1 MTIVNRREL
10 VSRVCSQFSFL
21 ISNMGNSEVIT
32 LIKATSSKEYGAY
45 KLGLDLNGDSVS
57 LTLKTKRTKRSV
69 YSTFLKYGYIHSL
82 GKFGWYIQSCPYKN
96 GKKDRFLEVSLYVG
110 ELDNSCFELLTQ
122 VLTTDKHLKALSEML
137 DLWVSD
143 IQKVLESEKI

>member
-1 MTIVNRREL
+1 MNRKEV
-10 VSRVCSQFSFL
+10 VSHVCSQLEFL
-21 ISNMGNSEVIT
+21 ISNMRNSEVIT
-32 LIKATSSKEYGAY
+32 SIKAKPSKEYGAY
-45 KLGLDLNGDSVS
+45 RLGIDLNGDSVS

-69 YSTFLKYGYIHSL
+69 YSAYLKYGYIHSL
-82 GKFGWYIQSCPYKN
+82 GKFGWYIQSCPYTQ
-96 GKKDRFLEVSLYVG
+96 GKKDRFLEVSLYVD

-143 IQKVLESEKI
+143 IQKVLESE

>member
-1 MTIVNRREL
+1 MNRKEIV
-10 VSRVCSQFSFL
+10 SHICSQFSFL

-69 YSTFLKYGYIHSL
+69 YSIFLKYGYIHSL

-96 GKKDRFLEVSLYVG
+96 GKKDRFLEVSLYVD

>member
-1 MTIVNRREL
+1 MGTVDRREL
-10 VSRVCSQFSFL
+10 VSIVCSQFSFL

-32 LIKATSSKEYGAY
+32 SIKATPSKEYGAY
-45 KLGLDLNGDSVS
+45 RLGIDLNGDSVS

-69 YSTFLKYGYIHSL
+69 YSAFLKYGYIHSL
-82 GKFGWYIQSCPYKN
+82 RKFGWYIQSCPYKN
-96 GKKDRFLEVSLYVG
+96 GKKDRFLEVSLYVD

-137 DLWVSD
+137 DLWVED
-143 IQKVLESEKI
+143 VKEVLK

>member
-1 MTIVNRREL
+1 MGAVDRREL
-10 VSRVCSQFSFL
+10 VSNVCSQFSFL

-32 LIKATSSKEYGAY
+32 SIKATPSKEYGAY
-45 KLGLDLNGDSVS
+45 SLGIALNGDSVS

-69 YSTFLKYGYIHSL
+69 YSAFLKYGYIHSL

-96 GKKDRFLEVSLYVG
+96 GKKFLEVSLYVD

-137 DLWVSD
+137 DLWVED
-143 IQKVLESEKI
+143 VKEVLK

>member
-1 MTIVNRREL
+1 MVTVDRREL
-10 VSRVCSQFSFL
+10 VSNVCSQFSFL

-32 LIKATSSKEYGAY
+32 SIKATPSKEYGAY
-45 KLGLDLNGDSVS
+45 RLGVALNGDSVS

-69 YSTFLKYGYIHSL
+69 YSVYLKYGYIHSL
-82 GKFGWYIQSCPYKN
+82 GKFGWYMQSCPYKN
-96 GKKDRFLEVSLYVG
+96 GKKDRFLEVSLYVD

-137 DLWVSD
+137 DLWVED
-143 IQKVLESEKI
+143 VKEVLK

>member
-10 VSRVCSQFSFL
+10 VSSVCSQFGFL

-32 LIKATSSKEYGAY
+32 SIKATPSKEYGAY
-45 KLGLDLNGDSVS
+45 ICGIVLEGDSLF

-82 GKFGWYIQSCPYKN
+82 GKFGWYMQSCPYKN
-96 GKKDRFLEVSLYVG
+96 GKKDRFLEVSLYV
-110 ELDNSCFELLTQ
+110 EDLDNSCFALLLQVVSKDTHLQ
-122 VLTTDKHLKALSEML
+122 VLSKLL
-137 DLWVSD
+137 DIWVED
-143 IQKVLESEKI
+143 IKGV

>member
-1 MTIVNRREL
+1 MVTVVRKEL
-10 VSRVCSQFSFL
+10 VSSICSQFGFL

-32 LIKATSSKEYGAY
+32 SIKTTPSKEYGAY
-45 KLGLDLNGDSVS
+45 ILGIALNGDSVS

-69 YSTFLKYGYIHSL
+69 YSAFLKYGYIHSL

-96 GKKDRFLEVSLYVG
+96 GKKDRFLEVSLYV
-110 ELDNSCFELLTQ
+110 EDLDNSCFELLTQ

-137 DLWVSD
+137 DLWVED
-143 IQKVLESEKI
+143 VKEVLK

>member
-1 MTIVNRREL
+1 MGTVDRREL
-10 VSRVCSQFSFL
+10 VNNVCSQFSFL

-32 LIKATSSKEYGAY
+32 SIKATPSKEYGAY
-45 KLGLDLNGDSVS
+45 ILGVALNGDSVS

-69 YSTFLKYGYIHSL
+69 YSAFLKYGYIHSL

-96 GKKDRFLEVSLYVG
+96 GKKDRFLEVSLYV
-110 ELDNSCFELLTQ
+110 EDLDNSCFELLTQ

-137 DLWVSD
+137 DLWVED
-143 IQKVLESEKI
+143 IKEVLK